1 MRMSVTPPPRETI
14 DWMHPFK
21 YDISTFFN
29 DRILCIYW
37 VGQSG
42 RWTWPIIIDGVD
54 EVKNDTYD
62 SNLPIDDTAAT
73 TDGYYM
79 HIGIIYFL
87 LLITMS
93 GTTAKGNDKVPIT
106 F

>member
-1 MRMSVTPPPRETI
+1 MSFIPPPRDTI
-14 DWMHPFK
+14 EGIQPFK
-21 YDISTFFN
+21 YDINTCFN

-42 RWTWPIIIDGVD
+42 RCTWPIIIDGVD
-54 EVKNDTYD
+54 ELKNETQE

-73 TDGYYM
+73 TDGYSM
-79 HIGIIYFL
+79 HIGIMYFL
-87 LLITMS
+87 LLITIN